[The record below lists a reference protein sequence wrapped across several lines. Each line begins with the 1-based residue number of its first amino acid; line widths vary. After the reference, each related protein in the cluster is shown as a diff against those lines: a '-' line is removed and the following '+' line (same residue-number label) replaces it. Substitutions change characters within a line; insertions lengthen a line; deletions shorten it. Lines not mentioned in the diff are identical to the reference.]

1 MSNALQSSGANPGK
15 QTKAAPIYT
24 GRFFSGINTNRSP
37 LRDARGSRYEE
48 KFIGPAGDALI
59 DGSNLEITNKLTIGR
74 RPGNPIY
81 DTVNEWQN
89 ILSFDTFRISKAL
102 NDAFGQVTEEIFVI
116 VNEGPSTGYESG
128 NASLSAIN
136 SSFQKQVGDSGS
148 APAVWESASPSA
160 GQTYGIQVGNEW
172 YFGNGVDNKKWLQ
185 SLFVRS
191 TGNNNT
197 NLPINTYPFMS
208 TFYVDPNN
216 NIQQLIGAIVQS
228 ANQNP
233 PDSPSLSDIYITS
246 VAVSDN
252 ILTITT
258 NAAPYNPGSPTPIPI
273 GTQYLIW
280 SSDNGPSGQ
289 FGVREC
295 KRGFGFPAGHDCYHS
310 YGLDSRAAVDIR
322 LRLR

>member
-1 MSNALQSSGANPGK
+1 M
-15 QTKAAPIYT
+15 
-24 GRFFSGINTNRSP
+24 
-37 LRDARGSRYEE
+37 RDARGSRYEE

-59 DGSNLEITNKLTIGR
+59 DGSNLEVTNKLTIGR

-116 VNEGPSTGYESG
+116 VNEGPEVSGYEPG
-128 NASLSAIN
+128 NASISAIN
-136 SSFQKQVGDSGS
+136 SLFQKQVGDVDSF
-148 APAVWESASPSA
+148 PAVWESASPSA

-191 TGNNNT
+191 TDNNST
-197 NLPINTYPFMS
+197 DLPISTYPFMS
-208 TFYVDPNN
+208 TFYIDPNN

-233 PDSPSLSDIYITS
+233 PDGVPIFPTFTSHQLPSRTISLPSR
-246 VAVSDN
+246 
-252 ILTITT
+252 LT
-258 NAAPYNPGSPTPIPI
+258 
-273 GTQYLIW
+273 
-280 SSDNGPSGQ
+280 
-289 FGVREC
+289 
-295 KRGFGFPAGHDCYHS
+295 
-310 YGLDSRAAVDIR
+310 R
-322 LRLR
+322 LRITRDRLPRFRLVRST